1 MSADIDIIEEYGK
14 CVDLFIRRNTI
25 TLQMNEDYEKYL
37 SFHFD
42 MTNVSH
48 RQALKTL
55 VECLQQQL
63 DIYGDNNDQ

>member
-1 MSADIDIIEEYGK
+1 MSTDLQIIQEEDRS
-14 CVDLFIRRNTI
+14 VEVTIRANTV
-25 TLQMNEDYEKYL
+25 TLQVSEFYTKDTKFN
-37 SFHFD
+37 FD

-63 DIYGDNNDQ
+63 DVHGG